1 VLGGFFLSALSNS
14 SSLFNAVSISSSSD
28 SFSAECGAAEAEAE
42 STFPCRDY

>member
-28 SFSAECGAAEAEAE
+28 SFPAVCDAAEAEAA
-42 STFPCRDY
+42 STLPCRDY